1 MLHRLAASNLRLS
14 KKIISVLFVLSL
26 TSFAQTTIAATIDS
40 IELINTNNPGPV
52 WWTVDSTQHWILGV
66 SDKANGPLLNNPDSS
81 ITGASLGSYYLFAN
95 PADLG
100 ANPELIVHLSDGT
113 ILDTIF
119 NVSGQNGT
127 KNVWSIGSGSNLLSL
142 GWAQGSAD
150 LVGTY
155 GGIGGDGTPDLYLK
169 AQVGPSAVPV
179 PAAIWLLGSGLLTLT
194 GINRRKKTA

>member
-1 MLHRLAASNLRLS
+1 
-14 KKIISVLFVLSL
+14 
-26 TSFAQTTIAATIDS
+26 
-40 IELINTNNPGPV
+40 
-52 WWTVDSTQHWILGV
+52 
-66 SDKANGPLLNNPDSS
+66 
-81 ITGASLGSYYLFAN
+81 
-95 PADLG
+95 LG

-113 ILDTIF
+113 TLDTIF
-119 NVSGQNGT
+119 NLSGLNGT
-127 KNVWSIGSGSNLLSL
+127 KNVWSIKSGSNLLSL

-169 AQVGPSAVPV
+169 AQVGPSAIPV